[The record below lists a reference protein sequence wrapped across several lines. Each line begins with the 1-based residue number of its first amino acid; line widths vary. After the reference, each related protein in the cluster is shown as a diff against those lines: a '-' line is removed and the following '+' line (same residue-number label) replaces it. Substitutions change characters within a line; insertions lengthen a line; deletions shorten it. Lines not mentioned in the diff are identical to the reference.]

1 MKSFYQQSKIHVKR
15 AVASVAVLLLVTGC
29 VPYATHYFEPS
40 GSGIISGSG
49 MCNDHVGFPEHGRAT
64 LGGHRVIMSV
74 DRDGF
79 YWGSYQRKNRAKPS
93 VFLSIG
99 FNLKAGQSVTFDP
112 MVVHLTD
119 KSGKEL
125 VLIGNPHMAIE
136 KGPFPPWPVLTE
148 AITRSSYINTET
160 SPTSVLPIKFYW
172 EFEVTKDMKEF
183 ILAPSS
189 ATLSGVDYTLPTVTF
204 VERFGASILPLNC

>member
-49 MCNDHVGFPEHGRAT
+49 ICNRQVGFPELGMTT
-64 LGGHRVIMSV
+64 LGGHQVTMSV
-74 DRDGF
+74 DRIG
-79 YWGSYQRKNRAKPS
+79 YWGYQRKKGAKPS
-93 VFLSIG
+93 VFLSVN
-99 FNLKAGQSVTFDP
+99 FSLKSGQSVIFDP
-112 MVVHLTD
+112 MVVHLTG

-125 VLIGNPHMAIE
+125 ILIDNPHVLIM
-136 KGPFPPWPVLTE
+136 KGPFPPAPVPTE
-148 AITRSSYINTET
+148 ATGKSSYTNTET
-160 SPTSVLPIKFYW
+160 SPTSVLPITFWW
-172 EFEVTKDMKEF
+172 EFEVAKDMKEF

-204 VERFGASILPLNC
+204 VERFGATILPLNC